1 MSFELYKHEYQGK
14 TYGIVITRKARI
26 EIEELSL
33 SSFDGLNDPQL
44 IAMMMKGQD
53 YATKAKELREKGKEA
68 EAKELEEA
76 MNSAMSEMLPHMKEI
91 TRAQN
96 KAEDEYEIF
105 KIVLCSY
112 AGNGDISN
120 SQAEEILV
128 DWEMKI
134 GPEKFTDMLL
144 DVTDKVFTQVAKIR
158 DHKQEIF
165 KKTKAMDNKALPMS

>member
-26 EIEELSL
+26 EIEELGL
-33 SSFDGLNDPQL
+33 SSLDGLNDPQL
-44 IAMMMKGQD
+44 ISMMMKGQD
-53 YATKAKELREKGKEA
+53 YATKAQALRDEGKED
-68 EAKELEEA
+68 EAKELEDA
-76 MNSAMSEMLPHMKEI
+76 MNSAMAEMLPHMKEI

-105 KIVLCSY
+105 KICLRSY
-112 AGNGDISN
+112 ISNGDISD

-128 DWEMKI
+128 DWETKV

-144 DVTDKVFTQVAKIR
+144 DVTDKVFTQIAKIR

-165 KKTKAMDNKALPMS
+165 KKTKVVDNKTIPMS